1 MRAPG
6 SGWMS
11 FDVRRQ
17 ESEMEI
23 SPERLGTNDRSG
35 ATAVFREAFATH
47 PMLPP
52 GTSAK
57 TSERLMELMTDTFGR
72 HKTAALHGIRQEG
85 TLVCAAMTLAN
96 DSEPKGLALACF
108 LTRLCFVLGWR
119 LIRDFA
125 RAMSNQPKYDRPYLD
140 LMLLGTLPTHHGRG
154 LGRTMLRFI
163 YAMAESQGYHG
174 VTLAVAKD
182 TPAHRLYLKE
192 GFVTVAEVPLR
203 SLFLC
208 YMRRDKSPIGR

>member
-1 MRAPG
+1 MAADARN
-6 SGWMS
+6 
-11 FDVRRQ
+11 VLCQ
-17 ESEMEI
+17 EGEMEI
-23 SPERLGTNDRSG
+23 SPERLGTTDG
-35 ATAVFREAFATH
+35 PAAMAVLREAFATH

-52 GTSAK
+52 GTSAR
-57 TSERLMELMTDTFGR
+57 TTERLMELMIDTFGR
-72 HKTAALHGIRQEG
+72 HETAALHGIRQEG
-85 TLVCAAMTLAN
+85 TLVCVAMTLAN
-96 DSEPKGLALACF
+96 GSEPKGLALACF
-108 LTRLCFVLGWR
+108 LARLCFVLGWR

-125 RAMSNQPKYDRPYLD
+125 RAMSSQPKYDQPYLD

-163 YAMAESQGYHG
+163 YDMAESQGYHG

-192 GFVTVAEVPLR
+192 GFVTVAEVPLH

-208 YMRRDKSPIGR
+208 HMRRDKSPICR